1 MFLMFLNAKEGL
13 EFSSNLFFLGGGGQ
27 KDYIFCAMDVLRALQ
42 ILTD

>member
-13 EFSSNLFFLGGGGQ
+13 EFSSNLFFGGGEQ